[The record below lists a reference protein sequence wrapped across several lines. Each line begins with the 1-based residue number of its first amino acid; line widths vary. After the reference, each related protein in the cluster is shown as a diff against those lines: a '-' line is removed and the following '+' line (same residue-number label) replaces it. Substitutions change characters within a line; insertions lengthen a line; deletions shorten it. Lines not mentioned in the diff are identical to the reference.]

1 MMKKI
6 CFSIPCYNEVDN
18 IEELTHG
25 ILEVMSL
32 YEYQVSIEYIDNYS
46 TDGTREKLYK
56 LCEEYPNNVKAIF
69 NARNFG
75 GVSNYYGMLQTD
87 GDCTVV
93 LPCDFQVPLS
103 IIGNLINKWE
113 NGAKI
118 VCAVKQVDAASGIL
132 KKFRNIYYS
141 LVKKSSDINQ
151 IEHYTGA
158 GLYDR
163 EFIEWLRRVN
173 DPIPSLRNLA
183 VEYGCSLEQ
192 VKYNEQKRKSGKS
205 KQNFNSLFNVATRN
219 LINYTELIPNLFMI
233 SGTGIT
239 IGCVIGEI
247 VCLILKLVF
256 WSSFNNILI
265 PIILIV
271 IMVCGIV
278 IAGMGVLA
286 KYLSIIN
293 KRLMNRPLVVEEKR
307 LNYDEETTNS

>member
-25 ILEVMSL
+25 ILEVMSS

-87 GDCTVV
+87 GDCTIV

-103 IIGNLINKWE
+103 IIGQLIDAWE
-113 NGAKI
+113 NGARI
-118 VCAVKQVDAASGIL
+118 VCAVKQADAASGLL
-132 KKFRNIYYS
+132 KKFRNTYYY
-141 LVKKSSDINQ
+141 LVKSSSDINQ
-151 IEHYTGA
+151 IEHFTGA

-163 EFIEWLRRVN
+163 EFIEWLRKVN
-173 DPIPSLRNLA
+173 DPIPSLRSLA

-192 VKYNEQKRKSGKS
+192 VKYNEQERKSGKS

-219 LINYTELIPNLFMI
+219 LINYTELIPNLFML
-233 SGTGIT
+233 SGTAIA

-271 IMVCGIV
+271 IMVCGIA

-286 KYLSIIN
+286 KYLSVIN

-307 LNYDEETTNS
+307 LNFDEETTNS

>member
-25 ILEVMSL
+25 ILEVMSS

-87 GDCTVV
+87 GDCTIV

-103 IIGNLINKWE
+103 IIGQLVDAWE
-113 NGAKI
+113 NGARI
-118 VCAVKQVDAASGIL
+118 VCAVKQADAASGLL
-132 KKFRNIYYS
+132 KKFRNTYYY
-141 LVKKSSDINQ
+141 LVKSSSDINQ

-163 EFIEWLRRVN
+163 EFIEWLRKVN
-173 DPIPSLRNLA
+173 DPIPSLRSLA

-192 VKYNEQKRKSGKS
+192 VKYNEQERKSGKS

-219 LINYTELIPNLFMI
+219 LINYTELIPNLFML
-233 SGTGIT
+233 SGTAIA

-271 IMVCGIV
+271 IMVCGIA

-286 KYLSIIN
+286 KYLSVIN

-307 LNYDEETTNS
+307 LNFDEETTNS

>member
-1 MMKKI
+1 
-6 CFSIPCYNEVDN
+6 
-18 IEELTHG
+18 
-25 ILEVMSL
+25 
-32 YEYQVSIEYIDNYS
+32 
-46 TDGTREKLYK
+46 
-56 LCEEYPNNVKAIF
+56 
-69 NARNFG
+69 
-75 GVSNYYGMLQTD
+75 MLQTD
-87 GDCTVV
+87 GDCTIV

-103 IIGNLINKWE
+103 IIGQLIDAWE
-113 NGAKI
+113 NGARI
-118 VCAVKQVDAASGIL
+118 VCAVKQADAASGLL
-132 KKFRNIYYS
+132 KKFRNTYYY
-141 LVKKSSDINQ
+141 LVKSSSDINQ

-163 EFIEWLRRVN
+163 EFIEWLRKVN
-173 DPIPSLRNLA
+173 DPIPSLRSLA

-192 VKYNEQKRKSGKS
+192 VKYNEQERKSGKS

-219 LINYTELIPNLFMI
+219 LINYTELIPNLFML
-233 SGTGIT
+233 SGTAIA

-271 IMVCGIV
+271 IMVCGIA

-286 KYLSIIN
+286 KYLSVIN

-307 LNYDEETTNS
+307 LNFDEETTNS

>member
-1 MMKKI
+1 MKKI

-25 ILEVMSL
+25 ILEVMGS

-56 LCEEYPNNVKAIF
+56 ICEEYPNNVKAIF

-87 GDCTVV
+87 GDCTIV

-103 IIGNLINKWE
+103 IIGQLIDAWE
-113 NGAKI
+113 NGARI
-118 VCAVKQVDAASGIL
+118 VCAVKQADAASGLL
-132 KKFRNIYYS
+132 KKFRNTYYY
-141 LVKKSSDINQ
+141 LVKSSSDINQ

-163 EFIEWLRRVN
+163 EFIDWLRKVN
-173 DPIPSLRNLA
+173 DPIPSLRSMA

-192 VKYNEQKRKSGKS
+192 VKYNEQERKSGKS

-219 LINYTELIPNLFMI
+219 LINYTELIPNLFML
-233 SGTGIT
+233 SGAAIA

-247 VCLILKLVF
+247 ICLILKLVF

-278 IAGMGVLA
+278 IAGMGGLA
-286 KYLSIIN
+286 KYLSVIN

-307 LNYDEETTNS
+307 LNFDEETTNS

>member
-1 MMKKI
+1 MKKI

-25 ILEVMSL
+25 ILEVMSS

-87 GDCTVV
+87 GDCTIV

-103 IIGNLINKWE
+103 IIGQLIDAWE
-113 NGAKI
+113 NGARI
-118 VCAVKQVDAASGIL
+118 VCAVKQADAASGLL
-132 KKFRNIYYS
+132 KKFRNTYYY
-141 LVKKSSDINQ
+141 LVKSSSDINQ

-163 EFIEWLRRVN
+163 EFIEWLRKVN
-173 DPIPSLRNLA
+173 DPIPSLRRLA

-192 VKYNEQKRKSGKS
+192 VKYNEQERKSGKS

-219 LINYTELIPNLFMI
+219 LINYTELIPNLFML
-233 SGTGIT
+233 SGTAIA

-271 IMVCGIV
+271 IMVCGIA

-286 KYLSIIN
+286 KYLSVIN

-307 LNYDEETTNS
+307 LNFDEETTNS

>member
-1 MMKKI
+1 MKKI
-6 CFSIPCYNEVDN
+6 CFSIPCYNEIDN

-25 ILEVMSL
+25 ILEVMSS

-87 GDCTVV
+87 GDCTIV

-103 IIGNLINKWE
+103 IIGQLIDAWE
-113 NGAKI
+113 NGARI
-118 VCAVKQVDAASGIL
+118 VCAVKQADAASGLL
-132 KKFRNIYYS
+132 KKFRNTYYY
-141 LVKKSSDINQ
+141 LVKSSSDINQ

-163 EFIEWLRRVN
+163 EFIEWLRKVN
-173 DPIPSLRNLA
+173 DPIPSLRSLA

-192 VKYNEQKRKSGKS
+192 VKYNEQERKSGKS

-219 LINYTELIPNLFMI
+219 LINYTELIPNLFML
-233 SGTGIT
+233 SGTAIA

-271 IMVCGIV
+271 IMVCGIA

-286 KYLSIIN
+286 KYLSVIN

-307 LNYDEETTNS
+307 LNFDEETTNS

>member
-1 MMKKI
+1 MKKI

-25 ILEVMSL
+25 ILEVMSS

-87 GDCTVV
+87 GDCTIV

-103 IIGNLINKWE
+103 IIGQLIDAWE
-113 NGAKI
+113 NGARI
-118 VCAVKQVDAASGIL
+118 VCAVKQADAASGLL
-132 KKFRNIYYS
+132 KKFRNTYYY
-141 LVKKSSDINQ
+141 LVKSSSDINQ

-163 EFIEWLRRVN
+163 EFIEWLRKVN
-173 DPIPSLRNLA
+173 DPIPSLRSLA

-192 VKYNEQKRKSGKS
+192 VKYNEQERKSGKS

-219 LINYTELIPNLFMI
+219 LINYTELIPNLFML
-233 SGTGIT
+233 SGTAIAM
-239 IGCVIGEI
+239 GCVIGEI

-271 IMVCGIV
+271 IMVCGIA

-286 KYLSIIN
+286 KYLSVIN

-307 LNYDEETTNS
+307 LNFDEETTNS